1 MNKSSL
7 SLVVIV
13 IFLLGLFV
21 GNANLFADSRGYDD
35 QEKIRRAQE
44 RLDQIDKYE
53 QEQAKQRYDKNYG
66 SSASTSTSSGD
77 FSFIIVVIL
86 IFGFIYYMAHKW
98 KGNEIKREIIIT
110 QEREEWLSK
119 ATALGFIIDDASK
132 ICPACAETIKLK
144 AEICKHCK
152 RSFSKNEVQEAI
164 NSALNTFFQNK

>member
-1 MNKSSL
+1 MNKRSF
-7 SLVVIV
+7 SLVVII
-13 IFLLGLFV
+13 IFLLGLLAGPVNVFS
-21 GNANLFADSRGYDD
+21 DSRGYDD

-66 SSASTSTSSGD
+66 SSASTSMSSGD
-77 FSFIIVVIL
+77 YSLIIVVIL
-86 IFGFIYYMAHKW
+86 IFGSIYYMAYK
-98 KGNEIKREIIIT
+98 KVENEKKRENRII
-110 QEREEWLSK
+110 QERKERLYK

-152 RSFSKNEVQEAI
+152 KRFSNDEIQTAI
-164 NSALNTFFQNK
+164 ETALNTFFQSK